1 MKNVYT
7 VAQVNGYIKN
17 MFTQDFLLQ
26 SILVKGEVSNCKY
39 HSSGHIYFTLKDGK
53 GAIACVMFAGN
64 RSGLKFHM
72 QEGQQVVVGGTIDVF
87 ERDGRYQLYA
97 KSITLDGAGQ
107 LYERFE
113 QLKRELAEFAA
124 SLVNNGETVFIENGS
139 SNALLA
145 RTLADQKDV
154 TIITVSSYI
163 AHLLKET
170 RCEVILLGG
179 IYQKKSESM
188 VGPLTRQYVQQVH
201 FSKAF
206 IGIDGWQPDTGF
218 TGRDMMRSDV
228 VNAVLAKEC
237 EAIVLTDSSKFGAV
251 HPYTMGPASRFSRV
265 ITDERL
271 RDEYRQQ
278 LEQDGLTVDIVKKT
292 A

>member
-1 MKNVYT
+1 MNSRQQIILQMVIDQGRVSVVDLAKATGVSEVTIRQDLNLLEKLSYLRR
-7 VAQVNGYIKN
+7 AHGYAVPL
-17 MFTQDFLLQ
+17 D
-26 SILVKGEVSNCKY
+26 S
-39 HSSGHIYFTLKDGK
+39 D
-53 GAIACVMFAGN
+53 
-64 RSGLKFHM
+64 
-72 QEGQQVVVGGTIDVF
+72 DV
-87 ERDGRYQLYA
+87 ETRMMNNYA
-97 KSITLDGAGQ
+97 
-107 LYERFE
+107 
-113 QLKRELAEFAA
+113 LKRELAEFAA

-163 AHLLKET
+163 AHLLKDT

>member
-1 MKNVYT
+1 MNSRQQIILQMVIDQGRVSVVDLAKTTGVSEVTIRQDLNLLEKQSYLRRT
-7 VAQVNGYIKN
+7 HGYAVPL
-17 MFTQDFLLQ
+17 D
-26 SILVKGEVSNCKY
+26 SE
-39 HSSGHIYFTLKDGK
+39 
-53 GAIACVMFAGN
+53 
-64 RSGLKFHM
+64 
-72 QEGQQVVVGGTIDVF
+72 DV
-87 ERDGRYQLYA
+87 ETRMMNNYA
-97 KSITLDGAGQ
+97 
-107 LYERFE
+107 
-113 QLKRELAEFAA
+113 LKRELAEFAA

-145 RTLADQKDV
+145 RTLADQKDI

-206 IGIDGWQPDTGF
+206 IGIDGWQPETGF

-228 VNAVLAKEC
+228 VNAVLEKEC

-251 HPYTMGPASRFSRV
+251 HPYTMGPISRFSRV
-265 ITDERL
+265 ITDDRL
-271 RDEYRQQ
+271 SDAHRNK
-278 LEQDGLTVDIVKKT
+278 LEEDGLIVDIIKKP

>member
-1 MKNVYT
+1 MNSRQQIILQMVIDQGRVSVVDLAKATGVSEVTIRQDLNFLEKQSYLRR
-7 VAQVNGYIKN
+7 AHGYAVPLDSDDVETRMMN
-17 MFTQDFLLQ
+17 
-26 SILVKGEVSNCKY
+26 N
-39 HSSGHIYFTLKDGK
+39 
-53 GAIACVMFAGN
+53 FA
-64 RSGLKFHM
+64 
-72 QEGQQVVVGGTIDVF
+72 
-87 ERDGRYQLYA
+87 
-97 KSITLDGAGQ
+97 
-107 LYERFE
+107 
-113 QLKRELAEFAA
+113 LKRELAEFAA

-228 VNAVLAKEC
+228 VNAVLTKEC